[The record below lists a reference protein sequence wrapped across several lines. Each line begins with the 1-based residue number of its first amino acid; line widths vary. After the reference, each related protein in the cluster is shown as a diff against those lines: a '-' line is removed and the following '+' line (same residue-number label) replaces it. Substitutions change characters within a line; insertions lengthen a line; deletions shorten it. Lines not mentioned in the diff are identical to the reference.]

1 MTSVNN
7 CRDHG
12 YEVEVIYD
20 VMYPSGLNGTDFVTK
35 VMKESYSI
43 NEAFKLSIRL
53 QTVNVIEV
61 DSSNMP
67 GLPVRSVQMENDPD
81 FLVDTP
87 SSDPGLIG
95 NIWINYQ
102 NLEKG
107 LTDMLRVIRPGGKAV
122 ILEFSKP
129 KKFPVKQLF
138 GFYSKNIIP
147 FFGRKI
153 SKDARAYTYLPESVA
168 VFPEGMEFVTIMK
181 NIGYRKVQSTLVS
194 GGIATIY
201 SGIK

>member
-1 MTSVNN
+1 MVSCLDMTSVNN

-67 GLPVRSVQMENDPD
+67 GLPERSVQMENDPD

-102 NLEKG
+102 NLEKDIFIYRERWIEHIAYIG
-107 LTDMLRVIRPGGKAV
+107 GMNLFWVIVFKIFLGCCTKNQFHTSLRNEIDPKTVKKADQNRNGSCV
-122 ILEFSKP
+122 TKMRRKFCGASKILGSA
-129 KKFPVKQLF
+129 
-138 GFYSKNIIP
+138 S
-147 FFGRKI
+147 
-153 SKDARAYTYLPESVA
+153 
-168 VFPEGMEFVTIMK
+168 
-181 NIGYRKVQSTLVS
+181 
-194 GGIATIY
+194 IAEQ
-201 SGIK
+201 

>member
-102 NLEKG
+102 NLEKDIFIYRERWIEHIAYIG
-107 LTDMLRVIRPGGKAV
+107 GMNLFWVIVFKIFLGCCTKNQFHTSLRNEIDPKTVKKADQNRNGSCV
-122 ILEFSKP
+122 TKMRRKFCGASKILGSA
-129 KKFPVKQLF
+129 
-138 GFYSKNIIP
+138 S
-147 FFGRKI
+147 
-153 SKDARAYTYLPESVA
+153 
-168 VFPEGMEFVTIMK
+168 
-181 NIGYRKVQSTLVS
+181 
-194 GGIATIY
+194 IAEQ
-201 SGIK
+201 

>member
-67 GLPVRSVQMENDPD
+67 GLPERSVQMENDPD

-102 NLEKG
+102 NLEKDIFIYRERWIEHIAYIG
-107 LTDMLRVIRPGGKAV
+107 GMNLFWVIVFKIFLGCCTKNQFHTSLRNEIDPKTVKKADQNRNGSCV
-122 ILEFSKP
+122 TKMRRKFCGASKILGSA
-129 KKFPVKQLF
+129 
-138 GFYSKNIIP
+138 S
-147 FFGRKI
+147 
-153 SKDARAYTYLPESVA
+153 
-168 VFPEGMEFVTIMK
+168 
-181 NIGYRKVQSTLVS
+181 
-194 GGIATIY
+194 IAEQ
-201 SGIK
+201 

>member
-67 GLPVRSVQMENDPD
+67 GLPVRSVKMENDPD

-102 NLEKG
+102 NLEKDIFIYRERWIEHIAYIG
-107 LTDMLRVIRPGGKAV
+107 GMNLFWVIVFKIFLGCCTKNQFHTSLRNEIDPKTVKKADQNRNGSCV
-122 ILEFSKP
+122 TKMRRKFCGASKILGSA
-129 KKFPVKQLF
+129 
-138 GFYSKNIIP
+138 S
-147 FFGRKI
+147 
-153 SKDARAYTYLPESVA
+153 
-168 VFPEGMEFVTIMK
+168 
-181 NIGYRKVQSTLVS
+181 
-194 GGIATIY
+194 IAEQ
-201 SGIK
+201 

>member
-102 NLEKG
+102 NLEKDIFIYRERWIEHIAYIG
-107 LTDMLRVIRPGGKAV
+107 GMNLFWVIVFKIFLGCCTKNQFHTSLRNEIDPKTVKKADQNRNRSCV
-122 ILEFSKP
+122 TKMRRKFCGASKILGSA
-129 KKFPVKQLF
+129 
-138 GFYSKNIIP
+138 S
-147 FFGRKI
+147 
-153 SKDARAYTYLPESVA
+153 
-168 VFPEGMEFVTIMK
+168 
-181 NIGYRKVQSTLVS
+181 
-194 GGIATIY
+194 IAEQ
-201 SGIK
+201 